1 MDLFDDL
8 PPAQGLNQP
17 RPGARIPGMTDA
29 EQLAALLA
37 QRRHPGADVAAMD
50 AEIFARFGRSL
61 AVMFTDLVGFSR
73 VVEAFGIVHFLQL
86 IQESE
91 ALFQPLIAA
100 HGGHC
105 LKHEG
110 DSLLVVFDQPHHA
123 LACAHAMVQATQ
135 RANMPQRAPEDRI
148 EVCLGLGF
156 GTVLRIGA
164 HEVWGAEVNAASK
177 LGEEVAQG
185 GEIWVTD
192 AFRDALPELPFVQT
206 SALFGTRTAYRVR
219 PM

>member
-1 MDLFDDL
+1 
-8 PPAQGLNQP
+8 
-17 RPGARIPGMTDA
+17 MTDA
-29 EQLAALLA
+29 DQLAALLA
-37 QRRHPGADVAAMD
+37 QRRQPGADPAAID
-50 AEIFARFGRSL
+50 AEIFARFGRTL

-110 DSLLVVFDQPHHA
+110 DSLLVVFDAPQHA
-123 LACAHAMVQATQ
+123 LDCAQAMVQAT
-135 RANMPQRAPEDRI
+135 RTANLPGRAPEDRI
-148 EVCLGLGF
+148 EVCIGLGF
-156 GTVLRIGA
+156 GTVLRIDDN
-164 HEVWGAEVNAASK
+164 EVWGAEVNAASK
-177 LGEEVAQG
+177 LGEDTAKG

-192 AFRDALPELPFVQT
+192 SFYQAVPDLPFADT
-206 SALFGTRTAYRVR
+206 GTLFGKRTVYRL
-219 PM
+219 PSA